1 MKTNYKKKEKNEE
14 NNKPIQKINPIN
26 TKRGG
31 MILKNNYKSIN
42 YKLNIFT
49 YKIKKI
55 TSNKLI

>member
-31 MILKNNYKSIN
+31 KILKNNYKSIN
-42 YKLNIFT
+42 YKLNSFT